1 MNVYETVTER
11 LIASLEAGRIPWRQP
26 WKASAEGGCIPFN
39 RHSGKSYRG
48 INIWLLGC
56 APYSTNGWMTYKQA
70 AEQGAHVRKGEKGWP
85 VVFWKFDRNKDTE
98 TGEQHSS
105 VLMRQYTVFNVDQ
118 IEGLPQSLPFD
129 LPPFN
134 PIESAQA
141 IVDKYFSSKGA
152 PTLAHGGDS
161 AFYRPSTDS
170 IQMPKPETF
179 FKPEG
184 YYTTLFHESGHSTG
198 HPSRCD
204 RKDGMNNFFGD
215 HSYSK
220 EELTAE
226 FTAAF
231 LCAHCGISN
240 EYTET
245 NSAAY
250 LQSWIRAFKNDSRVA
265 VSAAQRAQKA
275 CDFIMNGGAVATSEE
290 SAEVA
295 A

>member
-11 LIASLEAGRIPWRQP
+11 LISALEGGRIPWRQP
-26 WKASAEGGCIPFN
+26 WKASADGGSLPFN
-39 RHSGKSYRG
+39 RTSGKLYRG

-56 APYSTNGWMTYKQA
+56 SPYSSSAWMTYKQA
-70 AEQGAHVRKGEKGWP
+70 QEMGAQVRKGEKGSP
-85 VVFWKFDRNKDTE
+85 VVFWKFDREKDAE
-98 TGEQHSS
+98 TGKAHSS

-118 IEGLPQSLPFD
+118 IDGLPQELPFD

-141 IVDKYFSSKGA
+141 ILDGYIAQPNA
-152 PTLAHGGDS
+152 PKLAHGGS
-161 AFYRPSTDS
+161 QAFYSPSSDS

-179 FKPEG
+179 FKAEG
-184 YYTTLFHESGHSTG
+184 YYTTAFHEAGHSTG
-198 HPSRCD
+198 HSSRCD
-204 RKDGMNNFFGD
+204 RKDGMHNFFGD
-215 HSYSK
+215 HLYSK
-220 EELTAE
+220 EELVAE

-231 LCAHCGISN
+231 LCAKCGISN

-245 NSAAY
+245 NSTAY
-250 LQSWIRAFKNDSRVA
+250 LQSWIRAFKNDPKVA

-275 CDFIMNGGAVATSEE
+275 CDFILNGAAASE
-290 SAEVA
+290 SSEVA

>member
-1 MNVYETVTER
+1 
-11 LIASLEAGRIPWRQP
+11 
-26 WKASAEGGCIPFN
+26 
-39 RHSGKSYRG
+39 
-48 INIWLLGC
+48 
-56 APYSTNGWMTYKQA
+56 MTYKQA

-85 VVFWKFDRNKDTE
+85 VVFWKFDRNKDAE
-98 TGEQHSS
+98 TGERHSS

-118 IEGLPQSLPFD
+118 IDGLPQALPFE

-134 PIESAQA
+134 PIESAETLIA
-141 IVDKYFSSKGA
+141 KYLSSPGA
-152 PTLAHGGDS
+152 PKLAHGGSD
-161 AFYRPSTDS
+161 AFYRPSSDH

-220 EELTAE
+220 EELVAE

-275 CDFIMNGGAVATSEE
+275 CDFILNGGASVTSEE
-290 SAEVA
+290 SSEVA